1 MTEVMREAFGQ
12 LPREEG
18 GGRVEKFV
26 LRSDSVKVELLS
38 LGCIVAA
45 LEAKGRDGAFADVVL
60 GFDSLEGYT
69 KKHPFFGAVVGRVAN
84 RIAKG
89 RFTLDG
95 QEYQLVLNN
104 GPNSLHGG
112 ARGFDKV
119 LWSPEVVPNGI
130 RFFRLSPDGEEG
142 YPGDLKVWV
151 TYTLC
156 GGELAINYRA
166 QTSKTT
172 PISLTNHAY
181 FNLAGQGSRD
191 IYDHEISIEADSY
204 LPVDDTK
211 IPTGGG
217 RAGHRLR
224 SPGARGAGEALAQ
237 VRPGRLRSQLLPEA
251 GLGPAPGGQG
261 SAPCH
266 RQDAGGAHHPARPPV
281 LHGQQP
287 GRLPG
292 GQRLRRVSQALGLL
306 PGNAG
311 LARCRQQASLPG
323 QPAAPA
329 GGVQPHHLAR
339 LLCCLRPA
347 PRRHPINRCQPYRS

>member
-211 IPTGGG
+211 IPTGRWRETRSTWAKKLSRTGIWG
-217 RAGHRLR
+217 TQGTARAGQAERATAALDTG
-224 SPGARGAGEALAQ
+224 PRG
-237 VRPGRLRSQLLPEA
+237 
-251 GLGPAPGGQG
+251 
-261 SAPCH
+261 
-266 RQDAGGAHHPARPPV
+266 ARPPATGRTLEV
-281 LHGQQP
+281 HTTQP
-287 GRLPG
+287 GLQFYTANNLDG
-292 GQRLRRVSQALGLL
+292 
-306 PGNAG
+306 
-311 LARCRQQASLPG
+311 SLEG
-323 QPAAPA
+323 KGSAAYPKHSA
-329 GGVQPHHLAR
+329 FCLETQGWPDAINKPHFPDSL
-339 LLCCLRPA
+339 LRPQEEYNHTTWLVFSA
-347 PRRHPINRCQPYRS
+347 A

>member
-1 MTEVMREAFGQ
+1 MTEVTREVFGH

-18 GGRVEKFV
+18 GGTVEKFV
-26 LRSDSVKVELLS
+26 LKSDSVKVEILS
-38 LGCIVAA
+38 FGCIIAA
-45 LEAKGRDGAFADVVL
+45 LETKGRDGAFADVVL

-89 RFTLDG
+89 RFSLDG
-95 QEYQLVLNN
+95 QEYQLALNN

-142 YPGDLKVWV
+142 YPGNLKVWV
-151 TYTLC
+151 TYTLS

-166 QTSKTT
+166 QTSKMT

-181 FNLAGQGSRD
+181 FNLAGQGSQD

-211 IPTGGG
+211 IPTGEVAAVQGTGFDLRAPVELGKHLQRFHLDGFDHNFCLKPG
-217 RAGHRLR
+217 RARRLVAR
-224 SPGARGAGEALAQ
+224 ARHPRTGRALEVHTTQPGLQFYTGNNLDGSLRGKGSARYPKHSAFCLETQSWPDAVNKPHFPDTLL
-237 VRPGRLRSQLLPEA
+237 RPGEEYDHTTWLVF
-251 GLGPAPGGQG
+251 
-261 SAPCH
+261 SA
-266 RQDAGGAHHPARPPV
+266 A
-281 LHGQQP
+281 
-287 GRLPG
+287 
-292 GQRLRRVSQALGLL
+292 
-306 PGNAG
+306 
-311 LARCRQQASLPG
+311 
-323 QPAAPA
+323 
-329 GGVQPHHLAR
+329 
-339 LLCCLRPA
+339 
-347 PRRHPINRCQPYRS
+347 